1 MKEKNLLKAAA
12 VPAGT
17 IAVAAM
23 SGMAVLAND
32 DVQAVP
38 DEGSEV
44 QIETFALDDP
54 TNTEIST
61 EESQASL
68 GTIEADQDKANESLD
83 VVVPQPDCTTE
94 MMPTPPEPNPEKRPD
109 KTPIDNVE
117 EIHGDPV
124 SGLVTDDP
132 ATQKVEVTLDV
143 ALKDV
148 VFDPG
153 QGTQWCGQYDRIEL
167 L

>member
-94 MMPTPPEPNPEKRPD
+94 MMPTPPEPNPEK
-109 KTPIDNVE
+109 
-117 EIHGDPV
+117 
-124 SGLVTDDP
+124 
-132 ATQKVEVTLDV
+132 
-143 ALKDV
+143 
-148 VFDPG
+148 
-153 QGTQWCGQYDRIEL
+153 DRIRPRSIMWKRSMAIRYPVWL
-167 L
+167 RMIRLRRRWKLRSTSH